1 MHFHYQLTPDALFTP
16 LNGTRITELM
26 WNRTI
31 QGITGDIT
39 MTDNGDR
46 VSDYSLLDMDP
57 TTGRFVVVANYITNK
72 GIEYVEGTRIHWSGG
87 RDEPPADQPAC
98 GFDGSLCP
106 DMSKYKRFNG
116 MWLVLF
122 YN

>member
-1 MHFHYQLTPDALFTP
+1 
-16 LNGTRITELM
+16 M

-31 QGITGDIT
+31 KGITGDIT
-39 MTDNGDR
+39 MTENGDR

-57 TTGRFVVVANYITNK
+57 ESGEFVVVANFNQKK

-87 RDEPPADQPAC
+87 RESPPADQPVC

-106 DMSKYKRFNG
+106 DKSE
-116 MWLVLF
+116 
-122 YN
+122 

>member
-1 MHFHYQLTPDALFTP
+1 MNNESASLQIVPDALQSA
-16 LNGTRITELM
+16 LNGTMITELM

-57 TTGRFVVVANYITNK
+57 ETGRFIVVANFIHNK
-72 GIEYVEGTRIHWSGG
+72 GIEYVEGTKIHWSGD
-87 RDEPPADQPAC
+87 RDGPPADQPVC

-106 DMSKYKRFNG
+106 DKCKNI
-116 MWLVLF
+116 W
-122 YN
+122 